1 MELRPLGPLG
11 QVSALTLG
19 GGGLGQVWGATTR
32 DEAVATVREAVE
44 SGINLL
50 DMAPS
55 YGRDGE
61 AERVIGEAFGGRL
74 PAGLRVT
81 TKHVLGS
88 PPAPEV
94 YRRLSDSLDGSLAR
108 MRLDRVAIFIL
119 HGMIDAAAEEGATT
133 RTNLALF
140 RDSVVPAFERL
151 RAEGR
156 IGAWGITGVGVP
168 TATLDVLEHGPRPAI
183 VQCITNVLDSPGGM
197 KRYEEPARPRDIIAT
212 AARHGVGVMGI
223 RAVAAGALTSAIDR
237 ELPGGTPEV
246 ADFERAA
253 PFRAI
258 AAELGVSPALLA
270 HQYALTMD
278 GVSTVVLGVKNREEL
293 RECLAA
299 EAAGRLPEE
308 LTGRL
313 DAAVGRSG

>member
-1 MELRPLGPLG
+1 MQTCPFGPLEP
-11 QVSALTLG
+11 VSALTLG

-32 DEAVATVREAVE
+32 DEAIATVHEAIAG
-44 SGINLL
+44 GITLL

-74 PAGLRVT
+74 PAGVRVT

-88 PPAPEV
+88 PHAGDV
-94 YRRLSDSLDGSLAR
+94 YQRLSDSLDGSLAR
-108 MRLDRVAIFIL
+108 MRLGRVDIFIL

-133 RTNLALF
+133 RTNFALF

-156 IGAWGITGVGVP
+156 IGSWGITGVGFP
-168 TATLDVLEHGPRPAI
+168 SAILDVLEQGPRPAV
-183 VQCITNVLDSPGGM
+183 VQCIANVLDSPGGM
-197 KRYEEPARPRDIIAT
+197 KRYDEPARPRDIIAS
-212 AARHGVGVMGI
+212 AVRHGVGVMGI
-223 RAVAAGALTSAIDR
+223 RAVAAGSLTSAIDR
-237 ELPGGTPEV
+237 ELPAGSPEV
-246 ADFERAA
+246 NDFERAA

-258 AAELGVSPALLA
+258 AAELGVSPAFLA
-270 HQYALTMD
+270 HQYALSMD

-299 EAAGRLPEE
+299 EAAGPLPAEV
-308 LTGRL
+308 TRRL
-313 DAAVGRSG
+313 DAALR

>member
-44 SGINLL
+44 SGVNLL

-108 MRLDRVAIFIL
+108 MRLDSVDIFIL
-119 HGMIDAAAEEGATT
+119 HGMIDGAAEEGATT

-151 RAEGR
+151 RKEGR

-168 TATLDVLEHGPRPAI
+168 TAILDVLERGPRPAV

>member
-1 MELRPLGPLG
+1 MQTRPFGPLEP
-11 QVSALTLG
+11 VSALTLG

-32 DEAVATVREAVE
+32 DEAIATVHEAIAG
-44 SGINLL
+44 GITLL

-74 PAGLRVT
+74 PAGVRVT

-88 PPAPEV
+88 PHAGDV
-94 YRRLSDSLDGSLAR
+94 YQRLSESLEGSLAR
-108 MRLDRVAIFIL
+108 MRLGRVDIFIL

-151 RAEGR
+151 KSEGR
-156 IGAWGITGVGVP
+156 IGAWGITGVGFP
-168 TATLDVLEHGPRPAI
+168 SAILDVLEQGPGPAF
-183 VQCITNVLDSPGGM
+183 VQCIANVLDSPGGM
-197 KRYEEPARPRDIIAT
+197 KRYDEPARPRDIIAS
-212 AARHGVGVMGI
+212 AVRHGVGVMGI
-223 RAVAAGALTSAIDR
+223 RAVAAGSLTSAIDR
-237 ELPGGTPEV
+237 ELPAGSPEV
-246 ADFERAA
+246 NDFERAA

-258 AAELGVSPALLA
+258 AAELGVSPAFLA
-270 HQYALTMD
+270 HQYALSMD

-299 EAAGRLPEE
+299 EAAGPLPAEV
-308 LTGRL
+308 TRRL
-313 DAAVGRSG
+313 DAALR

>member
-1 MELRPLGPLG
+1 MRMRPFGPLEP
-11 QVSALTLG
+11 VSALTLG

-32 DEAVATVREAVE
+32 DEAVATVRAAIDG
-44 SGINLL
+44 GITLL

-74 PAGLRVT
+74 PAGTRVT
-81 TKHVLGS
+81 TKYVLGS
-88 PPAPEV
+88 PPAAEV
-94 YRRLSDSLDGSLAR
+94 YKRLSDSLAESLAR
-108 MRLDRVAIFIL
+108 MRLDRVNIFIL

-140 RDSVVPAFERL
+140 TDSVVPAFERL
-151 RAEGR
+151 GAEGR
-156 IGAWGITGVGVP
+156 IGGWGITGVGFP
-168 TATLDVLEHGPRPAI
+168 SAILDVLDHGPRPAV
-183 VQCITNVLDSPGGM
+183 VQCIANLLDSPGGM
-197 KRYEEPARPRDIIAT
+197 KRYEEPARPRDIIA
-212 AARHGVGVMGI
+212 AATRHGVGVMGI

-237 ELPGGTPEV
+237 DLAAGAPE
-246 ADFERAA
+246 AIDFERAA

-258 AAELGVSPALLA
+258 AAALGVSPAFLA
-270 HQYALTMD
+270 HRYALSMD

-299 EAAGRLPEE
+299 EAAGVLPAEVVQ
-308 LTGRL
+308 TI
-313 DAAVGRSG
+313 DAAVGRGR

>member
-44 SGINLL
+44 SGVNLL

-108 MRLDRVAIFIL
+108 MRLDSVDIFIL
-119 HGMIDAAAEEGATT
+119 HGMIDGAAEEGATT

-151 RAEGR
+151 RKEGR

-168 TATLDVLEHGPRPAI
+168 TAILDVLERGPRPAV

-246 ADFERAA
+246 ADFARAA